1 MRSRERLENKTLE
14 CNSAINTYQNSMGRK
29 NHSPLSFLCQE
40 KLQFEDDDN
49 LIEFMQDNIQ
59 LNNKI
64 HKIEKNLK

>member
-1 MRSRERLENKTLE
+1 
-14 CNSAINTYQNSMGRK
+14 MGRK

-49 LIEFMQDNIQ
+49 LIEFIQDNMQ

-64 HKIEKNLK
+64 HKIEKSLK

>member
-1 MRSRERLENKTLE
+1 
-14 CNSAINTYQNSMGRK
+14 MGRK

-40 KLQFEDDDN
+40 RLNFEEDDN
-49 LIEFMQDNIQ
+49 LIEFMQDSAH